1 MDHARI
7 LNNALKSL
15 AGIDSRKARV
25 VRYFGG
31 VNVEEAAE
39 VLGMTPVRV
48 KRDWE
53 KAKAW
58 L

>member
-1 MDHARI
+1 
-7 LNNALKSL
+7 
-15 AGIDSRKARV
+15 

-31 VNVEEAAE
+31 VNVEETAE
-39 VLGMTPVRV
+39 VLGITPVPV

-58 L
+58 LYGALSEPSIALAGHGRHFGLRW